1 MNAPFGLTTTLVGAA
16 VVCGTLAYLL
26 FVRGRLP
33 VPVGLAVVLLKFA
46 LPVVYFAW
54 IFDGTWTF
62 IDDYTYLRVSRE
74 LLVEGLTPVSVFADP
89 VNLLRLDSWSGVQ
102 FGYGWWNMLAQYL
115 IGPHYYAPVLMNVA
129 LSCGSAAALYA
140 LAREAEYPRGYAQA
154 LMLFFMVHWEVLS
167 WSSVLNMKDVLI
179 FTLAPAA
186 LLLAVRMRRRFTI
199 VRLLLLLAIAG
210 IFLVIRPYSIVL
222 LGGAV
227 VASSAMGGGADSRRR
242 LLRLVGTSLV
252 AGLLILPFV
261 RPLVALAI
269 YAFTTQVDV
278 SPARLLYN
286 AVWFLLT
293 PQPWSI
299 ADDHGF
305 LRIAAVLHLVF
316 LPFAA
321 VGAVLLWRRGGVPR
335 LLLYYF
341 LLVLALNMI
350 APQSVRH
357 RLQAVFVVA
366 WLQFHC
372 LSVLVRAAVRGAAPP
387 GRGLAPA
394 AGA

>member
-1 MNAPFGLTTTLVGAA
+1 MSDGFGFTTTLVGAA
-16 VVCGTLAYLL
+16 VILAAVAYVL
-26 FVRGRLP
+26 FLRGRLP
-33 VPVGLAVVLLKFA
+33 LPVALAVLVAKFA

-54 IFDGTWTF
+54 MFDGTWTF

-74 LLVEGLTPVSVFADP
+74 LLVEGLTPITVFAEP

-140 LAREAEYPRGYAQA
+140 LAREGGYPRGYAQA
-154 LMLFFMVHWEVLS
+154 LMVFFMVHWEVLS

-186 LLLAVRMRRRFTI
+186 LLLAVRMRRRFT
-199 VRLLLLLAIAG
+199 VTRMLLLLAIAG

-222 LGGAV
+222 IGGAV
-227 VASSAMGGGADSRRR
+227 VAWSAMGGGAESRRR
-242 LLRLVGTSLV
+242 LLRVVGTSVV
-252 AGLLILPFV
+252 AALLILPFV
-261 RPLVALAI
+261 RPLIVLAI
-269 YAFTTQVDV
+269 YAFTTQVDL

-299 ADDHGF
+299 GNDHGF

-372 LSVLVRAAVRGAAPP
+372 LSVLVRSAVRGAAPP

>member
-1 MNAPFGLTTTLVGAA
+1 MSAGFGFTTTLAGAA
-16 VVCGTLAYLL
+16 VVLAALAHVL
-26 FVRGRLP
+26 FLRGRLP
-33 VPVGLAVVLLKFA
+33 LPVALAVLVAKFA
-46 LPVVYFAW
+46 LPVAYFAW
-54 IFDGTWTF
+54 MFDGTWTF

-74 LLVEGLTPVSVFADP
+74 LLVEGLTPITVFAEP
-89 VNLLRLDSWSGVQ
+89 INLLRLDSWSGVQ

-140 LAREAEYPRGYAQA
+140 LAREAGYQRGYAQA
-154 LMLFFMVHWEVLS
+154 LMVFFMLHWEVLS

-186 LLLAVRMRRRFTI
+186 LLLAVRMRRRFSI
-199 VRLLLLLAIAG
+199 GRLLLLLVIAG

-222 LGGAV
+222 IGGAV
-227 VASSAMGGGADSRRR
+227 VGWSAMGGGADARRR
-242 LLRLVGTSLV
+242 LLRVVGTSVV
-252 AGLLILPFV
+252 AALLILPFV

-269 YAFTTQVDV
+269 YAFTTQVDL

-286 AVWFLLT
+286 AVWFVLT

-299 ADDHGF
+299 GDDHGF
-305 LRIAAVLHLVF
+305 LRISAVLHLVF
-316 LPFAA
+316 LPFAT

-341 LLVLALNMI
+341 LLVLVLNMI

-372 LSVLVRAAVRGAAPP
+372 LSVVVRAAVRGAVP
-387 GRGLAPA
+387 RGHGLVPA
-394 AGA
+394 AEA